1 MSIIES
7 LVVSLLFAWFVLT
20 VPYILGGKKK

>member
-7 LVVSLLFAWFVLT
+7 LIMSLLLAWFVLT

>member
-1 MSIIES
+1 MSILES
-7 LVVSLLFAWFVLT
+7 VIMSLLIAWFVLT